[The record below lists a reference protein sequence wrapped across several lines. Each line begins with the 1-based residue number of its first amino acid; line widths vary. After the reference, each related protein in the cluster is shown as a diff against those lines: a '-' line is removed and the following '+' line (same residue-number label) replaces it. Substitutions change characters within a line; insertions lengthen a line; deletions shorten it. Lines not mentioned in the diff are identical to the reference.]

1 MNLQKKLVPFI
12 VFFIVANPA
21 TYKLTGSILGKS
33 IASPEGLP
41 TTMGLL
47 LHALVF
53 VIVAHFLWKFMYR
66 KKKSYYGSMMG
77 KSYYDGVDLPHTGSR
92 GDRGAFMAADLDD
105 PAPSCK

>member
-1 MNLQKKLVPFI
+1 MHIQKKLVPFI

-21 TYKLTGSILGKS
+21 MYKLTGSILGKS

-53 VIVAHFLWKFMYR
+53 VIVAHFLWKLLYS

-77 KSYYDGVDLPHTGSR
+77 KSYYEGVDLPRTGSR
-92 GDRGAFMAADLDD
+92 GDRGGFMAADLEEE
-105 PAPSCK
+105 APSCK